1 MCNVIEK
8 ISYHRKVS
16 TTRECQT
23 HSLWSQPFTFP
34 IFSPSLSSPW
44 YICFC
49 SSGIIKSWTTKKT
62 FFIIIF
68 SFCLREFLIIK
79 RVRRF
84 FRRSCDIRI
93 YVLTQ
98 LLPFLYTQ
106 SRVYAEIIW
115 RWDLC
120 YYFDKKK
127 ANNNKKMKTKSFYFA
142 NWMTNLNLS
151 WLIGRKLLGDGRYFG
166 KYARGRFFN

>member
-1 MCNVIEK
+1 M
-8 ISYHRKVS
+8 
-16 TTRECQT
+16 
-23 HSLWSQPFTFP
+23 
-34 IFSPSLSSPW
+34 
-44 YICFC
+44 
-49 SSGIIKSWTTKKT
+49 
-62 FFIIIF
+62 
-68 SFCLREFLIIK
+68 REFLIIK

-142 NWMTNLNLS
+142 NWMKNLNLS
-151 WLIGRKLLGDGRYFG
+151 WLIGRKLWEMEDIS
-166 KYARGRFFN
+166 ANMRGEKSSINALNFLMIKKTFSIFCCSILSCFDVDLFSDKVSRSLWRQQISQNY